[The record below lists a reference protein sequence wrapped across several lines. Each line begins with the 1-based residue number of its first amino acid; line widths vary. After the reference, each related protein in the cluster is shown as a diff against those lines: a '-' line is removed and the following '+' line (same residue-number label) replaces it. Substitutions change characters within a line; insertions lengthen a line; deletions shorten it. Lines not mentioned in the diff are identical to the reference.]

1 MWFFILG
8 DDGFDWCPGGGWV
21 VGVDFAR
28 PFGTV
33 RVFDEFSVSVDLA
46 RFNVLP
52 GMGMGFGGHGFGL
65 RDGCCWMK
73 GRSRIVLVRSRLEFE
88 ASNGGRVSPH

>member
-1 MWFFILG
+1 MFIVLG
-8 DDGFDWCPGGGWV
+8 DDGFDWRPVGGWI

-46 RFNVLP
+46 RFDVLFR
-52 GMGMGFGGHGFGL
+52 MGMGFGGHGFGL

-73 GRSRIVLVRSRLEFE
+73 WRSGIVFVRSRLEFE
-88 ASNGGRVSPH
+88 AFNSGRVSPH